1 MSRIPCA
8 TDCKYCKRGHDEE
21 QSPEVIHARGSIA
34 LPYQKCRQM
43 EDEVVHLGRTARK
56 RKHKQTEVPLPEVPL
71 LEKDKWVDQL
81 TRSQQEDDLFGI
93 LDKWREAGSRPSWN
107 EVSRLG
113 KRVIYWWS
121 RWKQLKKEH
130 GLWWYAW
137 IGDKHRIHWK
147 IIVPETLR
155 GDLLKEHHEGIMSR
169 HCGVEETY
177 QRLVL
182 SPYYWDHM
190 YVSVELH
197 CGSCDLCWQTKDLT
211 KEAYE
216 EASPLEEMGI
226 IPRRFRRLQHLPS
239 V

>member
-1 MSRIPCA
+1 MPRAETRERHGKTVRKDRVPPVKDRKADKESGRRNRVSP
-8 TDCKYCKRGHDEE
+8 DRKKDEE
-21 QSPEVIHARGSIA
+21 VRKISAELSV
-34 LPYQKCRQM
+34 QM
-43 EDEVVHLGRTARK
+43 AMLG
-56 RKHKQTEVPLPEVPL
+56 E
-71 LEKDKWVDQL
+71 DKWTKKL
-81 TRSQQEDDLFGI
+81 ARSQQEDDLLQT
-93 LDKWREAGSRPSWN
+93 LDKWNDEGQRPSWN
-107 EVSRLG
+107 EVSKSG
-113 KRVIYWWS
+113 KKVIYWWS
-121 RWKQLKKEH
+121 KWKQLKKEH

-147 IIVPETLR
+147 IILPETLR

-226 IPRRFRRLQHLPS
+226 NPRRSRHLQHLPS